1 VVGEDEI
8 QRAQVE
14 VEKIMQGQFQADLLI
29 KGSLTGRLTFSFDR
43 TVLNKSKLF
52 LYMYVIC
59 IIVSY
64 AYV

>member
-1 VVGEDEI
+1 MIGEDQI

-29 KGSLTGRLTFSFDR
+29 KGSLTGRVTCSFDR
-43 TVLNKSKLF
+43 TVLQKSKLF
-52 LYMYVIC
+52 LYMSVIYT
-59 IIVSY
+59 IDSY